1 MSYTRTTIVAVHY
14 LAERLDM
21 IVHIP
26 NKSETAET
34 EEPEANSGESIQAGG
49 EDMRDVG
56 SLGCRDVGWRGWGS
70 DFLARCWFT
79 PPLP

>member
-34 EEPEANSGESIQAGG
+34 EEPEANSGVGG
-49 EDMRDVG
+49 IWN
-56 SLGCRDVGWRGWGS
+56 SLI
-70 DFLARCWFT
+70 ARS
-79 PPLP
+79 